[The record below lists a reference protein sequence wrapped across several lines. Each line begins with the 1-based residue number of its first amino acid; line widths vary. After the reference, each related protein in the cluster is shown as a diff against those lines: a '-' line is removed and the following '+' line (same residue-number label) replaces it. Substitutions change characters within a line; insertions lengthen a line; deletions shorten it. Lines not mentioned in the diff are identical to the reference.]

1 MEELKEYKKQEEVTE
16 VILVGVDAPGMNTSI
31 SIQDSMDEL
40 KELAV
45 AAGAEVKDSIVQKLE
60 QINTRTYIG
69 KGKVFEI
76 AELVNV
82 TGASM
87 VIFNDDLSGVQ
98 IRNLEDILDCRVID
112 RTVLILDIFAR
123 RAQTKIAKLQVELA
137 QLQYRLP
144 RLSGMSSGLSRT
156 GAGIGTRGPGEQ
168 KLEVDRRHIRSR
180 MSEIQRR
187 IREAEK
193 VRETQRGQRIK
204 SEIPVVALVG
214 YTNAGKSTVLNYY
227 IAEMEKKG
235 TLEEVESRKVFAKDM
250 LFATLDTYARKI
262 TFTDGKPFLLI
273 DTVGFVSKLPHSLIE
288 AFKATLE
295 EVVDA
300 DLLIQVVDASNE
312 NFDLQME
319 VARDVLGQLGAN
331 DKQMVVAYNKID
343 RTKGEVVHS
352 RKESFVHISAKHGN
366 GMEEL
371 VRTIERNIYKDHL
384 VVTMHIP
391 FQNGDILGK
400 LCDSGNLLNMEYDE
414 TGTKI
419 RIEIKNSLYEKYK
432 AFEVRE

>member
-1 MEELKEYKKQEEVTE
+1 MEERWENEENAELIE
-16 VILVGVDAPGMNTSI
+16 VILVGLDTPELNTSI
-31 SIQDSMDEL
+31 SIQESMDEL
-40 KELAV
+40 RELAI
-45 AAGAEVKDSIVQKLE
+45 AAGAEVKEVVIQKLD

-69 KGKVFEI
+69 KGKVYEVQN
-76 AELVNV
+76 LVDI
-82 TGASM
+82 TDASM
-87 VIFNDDLSGVQ
+87 VIFNDELSGVQ

-144 RLSGMSSGLSRT
+144 RLSGMSEGLSRT

-168 KLEVDRRHIRSR
+168 KLEVDRRHIRAR
-180 MSEIQRR
+180 MSEIKRR
-187 IREAEK
+187 IKEAEK
-193 VRETQRGQRIK
+193 VRETQRGQRVK

-214 YTNAGKSTVLNYY
+214 YTNAGKSTVLNY
-227 IAEMEKKG
+227 IIEKTEDHSSMEG
-235 TLEEVESRKVFAKDM
+235 LEHRKVFVKDM

-262 TFTDGKPFLLI
+262 SYTDGKPFLLV
-273 DTVGFVSKLPHSLIE
+273 DTVGFVSKLPHSLVE

-300 DLLIQVVDASNE
+300 DLLVQVVDASNE
-312 NFDLQME
+312 NHELQME
-319 VARDVLGQLGAN
+319 VTHNVLGQLGAGN
-331 DKQMVVAYNKID
+331 KEMIIAYNKID
-343 RTKGEVVHS
+343 LLKGEFIHS
-352 RKESFVHISAKHGN
+352 RKEPFLHVSAKHGN

-371 VRTIERNIYKDHL
+371 LGTIEDNIYKDHI

-400 LCDSGNLLNMEYDE
+400 LCDGGNLLETTYDE
-414 TGTKI
+414 VGTKVK
-419 RIEIKNSLYEKYK
+419 IELKNSLYERYK
-432 AFEVRE
+432 EFEVKE